1 MKILVV
7 EDDSGIFDFVIPEL
21 EHEGYTTCLAVNGR
35 EALEKFKSEKPDL
48 ILLDIMLP
56 ELNGLEVLRR
66 IRLESM
72 VPVILETARG
82 ETIDKING
90 LNLGADDYISKPFEI
105 EELLARINA
114 LLRRVN
120 FSKTKAAELSF
131 NNLTLNLDRM
141 SFSIKVQKKTEEKKL
156 ASDSASALPTNCEE
170 VFEVQL
176 SKTEFLLLKMLVE
189 NQKRILSRQQIIDE
203 IWGKNHFIDENTVD
217 VYVGYL
223 RSKISEHTKDE
234 YIKTVRGAGYMMG

>member
-1 MKILVV
+1 MKILIV
-7 EDDSGIFDFVIPEL
+7 EDDAGISDFIIPEL
-21 EHEGYTTCLAVNGR
+21 EHEGYQTSLAVTGR
-35 EALEKFKSEKPDL
+35 EALEKFENEKPDL

-66 IRLESM
+66 IRANST

-82 ETIDKING
+82 ETVDKING
-90 LNLGADDYISKPFEI
+90 LNLGADDYIPKPFEI

-120 FSKTKAAELSF
+120 FSKAAEKNCSYKD
-131 NNLTLNLDRM
+131 LTLNLDRM
-141 SFSIKVQKKTEEKKL
+141 SFNLKE
-156 ASDSASALPTNCEE
+156 N
-170 VFEVQL
+170 EVQL
-176 SKTEFLLLKMLVE
+176 SKTEFMLLKLLLE
-189 NQKRILSRQQIIDE
+189 NQSKVHSRQQIIDE
-203 IWGKNHFIDENTVD
+203 IWGVGHYIDENTVD

-223 RSKISEHTKDE
+223 RSKISEYSKDE

>member
-1 MKILVV
+1 MKILIV
-7 EDDSGIFDFVIPEL
+7 EDDAGISDFVIPEL
-21 EHEGYTTCLAVNGR
+21 EHEGYSTCLAVTGR
-35 EALEKFKSEKPDL
+35 QALEKFESEKPDL

-66 IRLESM
+66 IRAEST

-90 LNLGADDYISKPFEI
+90 LNLGADDYIPKPFEI

-114 LLRRVN
+114 LFRRVN
-120 FSKTKAAELSF
+120 YAKEKETPVSIK
-131 NNLTLNLDRM
+131 NLTLNLDRM
-141 SFSIKVQKKTEEKKL
+141 SFTI
-156 ASDSASALPTNCEE
+156 DSN
-170 VFEVQL
+170 EVQL
-176 SKTEFLLLKMLVE
+176 SKTEFLFLKLLIE
-189 NQKRILSRQQIIDE
+189 NQGKVFSRQQIIDE
-203 IWGKNHFIDENTVD
+203 IWGVGHYIDENTVD

-234 YIKTVRGAGYMMG
+234 YIRTVRGASYMMG

>member
-1 MKILVV
+1 MKILIV
-7 EDDSGIFDFVIPEL
+7 EDDAGISDFVISEL
-21 EHEGYTTCLAVNGR
+21 EHEGYTTSLAVNGR
-35 EALEKFKSEKPDL
+35 DALVKFENEKPDL

-66 IRLESM
+66 IRAVST

-90 LNLGADDYISKPFEI
+90 LNLGADDYIPKPFEI

-114 LLRRVN
+114 LFRRVN
-120 FSKTKAAELSF
+120 YSTPQIPASSVKD
-131 NNLTLNLDRM
+131 LTLNLDRM
-141 SFSIKVQKKTEEKKL
+141 SFTIKD
-156 ASDSASALPTNCEE
+156 A
-170 VFEVQL
+170 EVQL
-176 SKTEFLLLKMLVE
+176 SKTEFLLLKLLIE
-189 NQKRILSRQQIIDE
+189 NQSKVFSRQQIIDE

-234 YIKTVRGAGYMMG
+234 YIRTVRGAGYTME

>member
-1 MKILVV
+1 MKILIV
-7 EDDSGIFDFVIPEL
+7 EDDPGISDFVIPEL
-21 EHEGYTTCLAVNGR
+21 EHEGYETSLAVTGR
-35 EALEKFKSEKPDL
+35 DALDKFESEKPDF

-66 IRLESM
+66 IRSVST

-114 LLRRVN
+114 LIRRVS
-120 FSKTKAAELSF
+120 FAKPKEALLSYKD
-131 NNLTLNLDRM
+131 LTINIDRM
-141 SFSIKVQKKTEEKKL
+141 SFSMSGL
-156 ASDSASALPTNCEE
+156 SPTVVGDGADEIP
-170 VFEVQL
+170 L
-176 SKTEFLLLKMLVE
+176 SKTEFLLLKLLVE
-189 NQKRILSRQQIIDE
+189 NQGKVLSRSVIIDE
-203 IWGKNHFIDENTVD
+203 IWGKDHFIDENTVD

-223 RSKISEHTKDE
+223 RSKIAEYTRDE
-234 YIKTVRGAGYMMG
+234 YIRTVRGTGYILG

>member
-1 MKILVV
+1 MKILIV
-7 EDDSGIFDFVIPEL
+7 EDDTGISDFIIPEL
-21 EHEGYTTCLAVNGR
+21 EHEGYSTCLAVTGR
-35 EALEKFKSEKPDL
+35 EALEKFEKEKPDL

-66 IRLESM
+66 IRAVST

-90 LNLGADDYISKPFEI
+90 LNLGADDYIPKPFEI

-120 FSKTKAAELSF
+120 FSKKSEEELSYKKVS
-131 NNLTLNLDRM
+131 LDVDRM
-141 SFSIKVQKKTEEKKL
+141 GCIIRGDSDGAEQTEI
-156 ASDSASALPTNCEE
+156 
-170 VFEVQL
+170 QL
-176 SKTEFLLLKMLVE
+176 SKTEFLLLKFLLE
-189 NQKRILSRQQIIDE
+189 NQGKVFSRQQIIDE
-203 IWGKNHFIDENTVD
+203 IWGAGHFIDENTVD

-223 RSKISEHTKDE
+223 RSKISEYDKSE
-234 YIKTVRGAGYMMG
+234 YIRTVRGVGYILG

>member
-1 MKILVV
+1 MKILIV
-7 EDDSGIFDFVIPEL
+7 EDDKGISDFIVPEL
-21 EHEGYTTCLAVNGR
+21 AHEGFTTCLAETGR
-35 EALEKFKSEKPDL
+35 KALEMFESEKPDL

-66 IRLESM
+66 IRAVST

-90 LNLGADDYISKPFEI
+90 LNLGADDYIPKPFEI

-114 LLRRVN
+114 LFRRIS
-120 FSKTKAAELSF
+120 FAKPKESILSYKG
-131 NNLTLNLDRM
+131 LSLNIDRM
-141 SFSIKVQKKTEEKKL
+141 SFSMKNEEQDGPETEV
-156 ASDSASALPTNCEE
+156 P
-170 VFEVQL
+170 L
-176 SKTEFLLLKMLVE
+176 SKTEFMLLKLLVE
-189 NQKRILSRQQIIDE
+189 NQGKVLSRSNIIDE
-203 IWGKNHFIDENTVD
+203 IWGKDHFIDENTID

-223 RSKISEHTKDE
+223 RTKIADFSKQE